1 MKQLN
6 LLDSHKEE
14 TIKEFIEKAMLN
26 AKREALQKNNGTR
39 LKTWHVT
46 DFVKA
51 CLRNTVYSKR
61 PELKRGLTDELVNV
75 LYQGQIVHENS
86 KLGSINELS
95 MCYDIINKIA
105 IDPQDVKELPEEKIK
120 NIITGTLDDLLKI
133 GNDFVLCD
141 KKTYNSKGY
150 VKKEPNPEHVLQ
162 VQVYSLMLA
171 ASYSIYPKYGC
182 IIYLDKANGLSTSQF
197 VFEIDPIEKTQI
209 FLEQTLL
216 TLQGLLPDPT
226 VTFLCNGKNRAG
238 KIYCPYI
245 DQCKKDGGGGPN

>member
-26 AKREALQKNNGTR
+26 AKREALQKNTWMR
-39 LKTWHVT
+39 SKTWHVT

-51 CLRNTVYSKR
+51 CLRNTAYSKR

-105 IDPQDVKELPEEKIK
+105 IDPQDVKELPEEIANSEIK
-120 NIITGTLDDLLKI
+120 APAIIIIGEVVNHYSKLSEFLDYFWKSA
-133 GNDFVLCD
+133 
-141 KKTYNSKGY
+141 NSC
-150 VKKEPNPEHVLQ
+150 
-162 VQVYSLMLA
+162 SLSSIFSGELNVSSRHCSGFGIRA
-171 ASYSIYPKYGC
+171 AGIF
-182 IIYLDKANGLSTSQF
+182 SQ
-197 VFEIDPIEKTQI
+197 
-209 FLEQTLL
+209 
-216 TLQGLLPDPT
+216 
-226 VTFLCNGKNRAG
+226 RR
-238 KIYCPYI
+238 
-245 DQCKKDGGGGPN
+245 